1 MQEILKIRSN
11 LIRFFFLYFSIITYN
26 LFTPNLAISSKNATF
41 QISQYKAALL
51 ADAETGRILIN
62 DRIHQRIYPASLVKM
77 MVALITLEEIKSGK
91 ISLKDY
97 VTVSRWASMIGGH
110 QVYLK
115 QGEKFKLSELMK
127 ATVIG
132 SANDAAV
139 AVAEHVSGSDKLFI
153 KRMNNRAEEI
163 GMVNTRFFSVHGLP
177 PGKNQKNDVS
187 SAYDFLLLALELLKH
202 RKFLKWSS
210 TRLDTFRN
218 GTFQLLNTNHR
229 LIKSFNGMEGM
240 KTGYHRKA
248 GYNLVS
254 TAVRNGQR
262 FISIV
267 IGAKNSLIRR
277 KTTKKLLNYGFENFL
292 KYDFN
297 KKGELVSLKLKVN
310 GGIKENVSLKA
321 TEAVSILLST
331 NELRQLQILHL
342 IPKQISAPVKEKQ
355 TVGRIEYW
363 LHNKMLK
370 QVTLQSKYDVP
381 KQSIFSSLEGMFT
394 NLTDTN

>member
-267 IGAKNSLIRR
+267 IGARNSLIRR
-277 KTTKKLLNYGFENFL
+277 KNTKKLLNYGFENFL